1 MYKNLIQID
10 WDHYQD
16 SDEEDAG
23 MNVPFSGDFEK
34 MMQSYQHDD
43 HHCDS
48 CSSCESSEEEEEE
61 EGEDMPPL
69 ESTEC
74 CVCCYKQFKSA
85 SYCQFP
91 SKCHPASLHHGAP
104 YRSIQFPNL
113 TSSWRGPQAPH
124 HPPVPLQKAAYSA

>member
-23 MNVPFSGDFEK
+23 MNAPFSGDFEK
-34 MMQSYQHDD
+34 MMQSYQHDN
-43 HHCDS
+43 HQCDS
-48 CSSCESSEEEEEE
+48 CSSCSSSEEE

-74 CVCCYKQFKSA
+74 RVCYKQLKSA
-85 SYCQFP
+85 SCFQFP
-91 SKCHPASLHHGAP
+91 SKCHLASP
-104 YRSIQFPNL
+104 R
-113 TSSWRGPQAPH
+113 RV
-124 HPPVPLQKAAYSA
+124 VP